1 MYSKIFSDVYFPE
14 NLFFCKFVTIILYTY
29 IFFLN
34 FFNYKLQARAEIFV
48 NEEKELLK
56 RPVEYF
62 VESKYE
68 VNKFHYLGLERVRVD
83 GVPVKVTFLHNG
95 DQIPEIHHFSHILS
109 NFYDNYRS
117 WNRRVFGIQPQIVK
131 YFSRHAI
138 IDSISICLREKKIVP
153 RFLLTILLLLLFF
166 FSSRETKSMFIS
178 KTFVKSDEKSY
189 NPEGREN
196 FSCIFVFVFFLYSF
210 YILS

>member
-1 MYSKIFSDVYFPE
+1 M
-14 NLFFCKFVTIILYTY
+14 FFRKFVIIIPHTPFFL
-29 IFFLN
+29 IFFN
-34 FFNYKLQARAEIFV
+34 TRCLQVVVEILV
-48 NEEKELLK
+48 NEEKEPSK

-83 GVPVKVTFLHNG
+83 GIPVKVTFLHNG

-117 WNRRVFGIQPQIVK
+117 WNTESFRYPTSNREI

-138 IDSISICLREKKIVP
+138 NDSISICPREKENRP
-153 RFLLTILLLLLFF
+153 TFSFNGSSSSFSSSFF
-166 FSSRETKSMFIS
+166 FFHREKPSLCLFRL
-178 KTFVKSDEKSY
+178 K
-189 NPEGREN
+189 
-196 FSCIFVFVFFLYSF
+196 
-210 YILS
+210 LS

>member
-1 MYSKIFSDVYFPE
+1 MASLSKSRSSIMATKSPRYTIFRIFSPISM
-14 NLFFCKFVTIILYTY
+14 IIIDRGTGELRYPTSNRE
-29 IFFLN
+29 IFFSSRDHR
-34 FFNYKLQARAEIFV
+34 FHFN
-48 NEEKELLK
+48 
-56 RPVEYF
+56 
-62 VESKYE
+62 
-68 VNKFHYLGLERVRVD
+68 
-83 GVPVKVTFLHNG
+83 
-95 DQIPEIHHFSHILS
+95 LS
-109 NFYDNYRS
+109 TR
-117 WNRRVFGIQPQIVK
+117 
-131 YFSRHAI
+131 
-138 IDSISICLREKKIVP
+138 KKIVP